1 MNLTGRQTIYCTV
14 ASCRNNSR
22 NHRCLLDC
30 IQVSPL
36 AGTADSS
43 EESMC
48 DSFERK
54 DE

>member
-1 MNLTGRQTIYCTV
+1 MKPKGRQTIYCAV
-14 ASCRNNSR
+14 ASCRNH
-22 NHRCLLDC
+22 NHNGCCLLDC

-36 AGTADSS
+36 AGTAVSS

-54 DE
+54 EE